1 MDAACSAVRAVR
13 IHFDEVCRCLPFLGV
28 WASGK
33 CFFHVD
39 VDVLIIKLYIII
51 FVQRGTRAR
60 DRWSQVLLL
69 KHVQK
74 VFSTTNYCGNV
85 LSLFNYIQS
94 QRSESDIQHLSV
106 SNRYLDGWL
115 LPCEG
120 DCVKLCDDF
129 LT

>member
-1 MDAACSAVRAVR
+1 MQFVLLGFTSTKSA
-13 IHFDEVCRCLPFLGV
+13 DVCRF
-28 WASGK
+28 WACGQAASV
-33 CFFHVD
+33 FFHVD

-60 DRWSQVLLL
+60 DRWSQILLL

-120 DCVKLCDDF
+120 GCVKLCDDF